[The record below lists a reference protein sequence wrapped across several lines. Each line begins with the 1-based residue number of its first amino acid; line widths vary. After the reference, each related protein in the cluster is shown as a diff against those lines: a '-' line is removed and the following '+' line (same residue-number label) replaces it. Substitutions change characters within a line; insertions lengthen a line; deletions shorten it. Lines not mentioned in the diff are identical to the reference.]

1 MSRKS
6 VEDLLMNEVGAYWLG
21 EELGDVTW
29 TSLVEDRLPG
39 LAAQAAARLRYTV
52 GEDRRP
58 ELQALL
64 RAIRADPRHPL
75 AQQIEAETQVEWS
88 DDPVTWSVFQRLM
101 DLLLQAI

>member
-1 MSRKS
+1 MSRGRPSSRTGSPGWPRRRPRACVTRS
-6 VEDLLMNEVGAYWLG
+6 VR
-21 EELGDVTW
+21 T
-29 TSLVEDRLPG
+29 
-39 LAAQAAARLRYTV
+39 AA
-52 GEDRRP
+52 P

-75 AQQIEAETQVEWS
+75 VQQIEAETQVEWS